1 MTGAQYVAPP
11 PAGARR
17 FVSARASRPIWL
29 PVAAQRLRLKEQLVV
44 IGSAKFVASACP
56 TPCVASCHH
65 VNGSR
70 PTREN
75 LLPAVIVRLI
85 FSASDSR
92 DTRSAARA
100 SSARDA
106 SQTGHAACAS
116 AQKDDAAAARAAR
129 SAAGAQR
136 RQSDMAA
143 EKRRTARKARMAKGG
158 ALRAP
163 RKFTHTRAKGGCPR
177 RRARVAAVLQLAAG
191 VRVYV
196 GTSVPLPP
204 PLPPGSASRPN
215 AAGCVGWA
223 HPAGAGRGAVFRRR
237 QAVCGWG

>member
-17 FVSARASRPIWL
+17 FVRARASRPIWL

-44 IGSAKFVASACP
+44 IGSAKFVASAWP

-65 VNGSR
+65 VNGAR

-106 SQTGHAACAS
+106 SQTGQAACAAS
-116 AQKDDAAAARAAR
+116 AQKGDAVFYRWEVKTK
-129 SAAGAQR
+129 SGGKEIIEGCSIVGA
-136 RQSDMAA
+136 M
-143 EKRRTARKARMAKGG
+143 
-158 ALRAP
+158 
-163 RKFTHTRAKGGCPR
+163 
-177 RRARVAAVLQLAAG
+177 LAAS
-191 VRVYV
+191 
-196 GTSVPLPP
+196 TT
-204 PLPPGSASRPN
+204 
-215 AAGCVGWA
+215 
-223 HPAGAGRGAVFRRR
+223 
-237 QAVCGWG
+237 